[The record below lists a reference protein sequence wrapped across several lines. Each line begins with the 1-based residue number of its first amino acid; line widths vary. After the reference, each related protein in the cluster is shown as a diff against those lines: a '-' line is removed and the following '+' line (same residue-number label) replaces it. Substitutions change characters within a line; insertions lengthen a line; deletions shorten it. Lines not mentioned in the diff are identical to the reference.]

1 MLAITPRVVRTN
13 GPQTAI
19 RRLLRPARVSV
30 LVETLTRNLSA
41 APRAASASS
50 PQGWSYYC
58 VECLSPYARGRAS
71 PYFPSG
77 IRAARLGLDALGRMA
92 YRIYPTTNTVD
103 FDPVA
108 SLFRAYAREL
118 GVDLTFQGFED
129 EVANLP
135 GDYGPPNG
143 GLLLARA
150 ASGDALGCVA
160 LRPLAEAGTC
170 EMKRLYVRPAGRGLG
185 VGRTL
190 ASTIITVAAERGYWR
205 MRLDTLS
212 TLRAAIGLYR
222 SLGFAPTE
230 AYYETPLAGTLFMAR
245 EIDLPRSDLAA
256 SSL

>member
-1 MLAITPRVVRTN
+1 MLGAEPHLI
-13 GPQTAI
+13 
-19 RRLLRPARVSV
+19 
-30 LVETLTRNLSA
+30 
-41 APRAASASS
+41 S
-50 PQGWSYYC
+50 PQRFEHLGW
-58 VECLSPYARGRAS
+58 
-71 PYFPSG
+71 
-77 IRAARLGLDALGRMA
+77 GLDALGRMA
-92 YRIYPTTNTVD
+92 YRIYPATNTVD
-103 FDPVA
+103 FDTVA
-108 SLFRAYAREL
+108 GLFREYAREL
-118 GVDLTFQGFED
+118 GVDLTFQGFGD

-150 ASGDALGCVA
+150 ASGEALGCVA

-190 ASTIITVAAERGYWR
+190 ASAIITVAAERGYRR

-222 SLGFAPTE
+222 ALGFAPTE

>member
-1 MLAITPRVVRTN
+1 
-13 GPQTAI
+13 
-19 RRLLRPARVSV
+19 
-30 LVETLTRNLSA
+30 
-41 APRAASASS
+41 
-50 PQGWSYYC
+50 
-58 VECLSPYARGRAS
+58 
-71 PYFPSG
+71 
-77 IRAARLGLDALGRMA
+77 MA
-92 YRIYPTTNTVD
+92 YRIYPATNTVD
-103 FDPVA
+103 FDTVA
-108 SLFRAYAREL
+108 GLFREYAREL
-118 GVDLTFQGFED
+118 GVDLTFQGFGD

-150 ASGDALGCVA
+150 ASGEALGCVA

-190 ASTIITVAAERGYWR
+190 ASAIITVAAERGYRR

-222 SLGFAPTE
+222 ALGFAPTE